1 MDKFTITDSIP
12 GPSTGLKKVLSV
24 IRMDMGVFYM
34 IDPENMPEP
43 LRTALLSCAQS
54 LKTVTPITDEKE
66 QIDII
71 NKLMAGENC
80 TEHASISFES
90 FSCVD
95 FFSSRL
101 LSLMMGSHGVEG
113 LAPQAFGFAPIVSGI
128 NAPIEENVKLLGF
141 VIAKM
146 FGKYPAVYFTK
157 FLWKGDQ
164 IDFAHPDKVL
174 ISFPQ
179 LAPRNFLGPYQ
190 DTWDYLTDFV
200 YHPELSSFPESRA

>member
-1 MDKFTITDSIP
+1 MNKFTITDSIP

-24 IRMDMGVFYM
+24 IRMDLGCFYM

-54 LKTVTPITDEKE
+54 LKTVTPITDPKE
-66 QIDII
+66 QLDLI
-71 NKLMAGENC
+71 NKLMNGGDSP
-80 TEHASISFES
+80 EHASISFKDA
-90 FSCVD
+90 SCID

-101 LSLMMGSHGVEG
+101 LSLMMGSYGIEG
-113 LAPQAFGFAPIVSGI
+113 LEPQAFGFAPIVPGI
-128 NAPIEENVKLLGF
+128 NAPVEENVKLLGF

>member
-66 QIDII
+66 QLDLI
-71 NKLMAGENC
+71 NKLMNGGDSP
-80 TEHASISFES
+80 EHASISFKDA
-90 FSCVD
+90 SCID

-101 LSLMMGSHGVEG
+101 LSLMMGSYGIEG
-113 LAPQAFGFAPIVSGI
+113 NQCPNRRKCETAWICDRKDVWQIPRS
-128 NAPIEENVKLLGF
+128 LLYKIFMEG
-141 VIAKM
+141 
-146 FGKYPAVYFTK
+146 GS
-157 FLWKGDQ
+157 D
-164 IDFAHPDKVL
+164 
-174 ISFPQ
+174 
-179 LAPRNFLGPYQ
+179 
-190 DTWDYLTDFV
+190 
-200 YHPELSSFPESRA
+200 

>member
-1 MDKFTITDSIP
+1 MNKFTITDSIP

-24 IRMDMGVFYM
+24 IWMDMGVFYM

-113 LAPQAFGFAPIVSGI
+113 LVPQAFGFAPIVPGI

-164 IDFAHPDKVL
+164 IDFVHPDKVL

>member
-1 MDKFTITDSIP
+1 MEVIP
-12 GPSTGLKKVLSV
+12 RNTLPFK
-24 IRMDMGVFYM
+24 D
-34 IDPENMPEP
+34 
-43 LRTALLSCAQS
+43 ASC
-54 LKTVTPITDEKE
+54 I
-66 QIDII
+66 
-71 NKLMAGENC
+71 
-80 TEHASISFES
+80 
-90 FSCVD
+90 D

-101 LSLMMGSHGVEG
+101 LSLMMGSYGIEG
-113 LAPQAFGFAPIVSGI
+113 LVPQAFGFAPIVPGI

-179 LAPRNFLGPYQ
+179 LAPQNFLGPYQ
-190 DTWDYLTDFV
+190 DTWDYLTEFV

>member
-1 MDKFTITDSIP
+1 MDKFIVTDSIP

-24 IRMDMGVFYM
+24 IRMDMGMFYM

-66 QIDII
+66 QLDLI
-71 NKLMAGENC
+71 NKLMAGGDSP
-80 TEHASISFES
+80 EHASIPLKYA
-90 FSCVD
+90 SCID

-101 LSLMMGSHGVEG
+101 LSLMVGSHGVEG
-113 LAPQAFGFAPIVSGI
+113 PVPQAFGFAPIVPGI

-190 DTWDYLTDFV
+190 DTWDHLTDFV
-200 YHPELSSFPESRA
+200 YHPELSSPESRA